1 MSRKKTGVKARER
14 IRKANTKKIIN
25 KINHVVNNDKDEKR
39 AIRQNMK
46 AKHKV
51 TLNNNPTYKKLKFGS
66 MNVNGMD
73 VQTDEAVRDIIYKRE
88 IDASYILIFERI
100 NKLGRAAVLFLGLKT
115 TISNSLTNLIISIWA
130 YSEG

>member
-1 MSRKKTGVKARER
+1 MSYFDKMSRKKTGVKARER

-51 TLNNNPTYKKLKFGS
+51 TLNNTRN
-66 MNVNGMD
+66 
-73 VQTDEAVRDIIYKRE
+73 
-88 IDASYILIFERI
+88 
-100 NKLGRAAVLFLGLKT
+100 
-115 TISNSLTNLIISIWA
+115 
-130 YSEG
+130 

>member
-1 MSRKKTGVKARER
+1 MSYFDKISSEKTGVKARER

-25 KINHVVNNDKDEKR
+25 EINNDKDEKR

-88 IDASYILIFERI
+88 IDVSYIIIFEVI

-115 TISNSLTNLIISIWA
+115 TISNSFYEVSQPQF
-130 YSEG
+130 

>member
-1 MSRKKTGVKARER
+1 M
-14 IRKANTKKIIN
+14 
-25 KINHVVNNDKDEKR
+25 VNNDKNKKR
-39 AIRQNMK
+39 AIRQKMK
-46 AKHKV
+46 SKHKV

-88 IDASYILIFERI
+88 IDVSYIIIFERI

-115 TISNSLTNLIISIWA
+115 TISNSFYEVSPPQF
-130 YSEG
+130 

>member
-1 MSRKKTGVKARER
+1 
-14 IRKANTKKIIN
+14 
-25 KINHVVNNDKDEKR
+25 
-39 AIRQNMK
+39 
-46 AKHKV
+46 
-51 TLNNNPTYKKLKFGS
+51 

-88 IDASYILIFERI
+88 IDVSYILIFERI

-115 TISNSLTNLIISIWA
+115 TISNSLTNLITSIWA